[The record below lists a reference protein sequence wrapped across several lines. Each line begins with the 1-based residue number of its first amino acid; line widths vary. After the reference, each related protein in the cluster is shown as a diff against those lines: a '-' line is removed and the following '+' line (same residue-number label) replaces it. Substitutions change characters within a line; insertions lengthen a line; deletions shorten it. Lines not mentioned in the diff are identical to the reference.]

1 MKPPRHPRPVV
12 VGLPARVLVL
22 ALALALAVPSPGQAQ
37 AGRAA
42 GATTDTPRA
51 RPGSADAV
59 RARLNPDARAT
70 RTLTSFTP
78 ALRCMDDMLY
88 ASGIRDITMMMEE
101 MRDATMRVPISV
113 RDMMTSAISDMT
125 RRSRAIRLSMFG
137 SDQQN
142 AASLLTQAHRQ
153 GAFSIVPQYTL
164 RGTVSQMDEGVDRRA
179 SSLAITSASELFG
192 LKLGSD
198 TRFSVLA
205 FDAALIDT
213 ERLTLVPGVS
223 SRNSTLLVSR
233 NASAGEGSA
242 QLKNPAM
249 SVVFT
254 FSPSRSEGPSQ
265 AARNMVELAAVE
277 LVGKLVRL
285 PYWQCLG
292 IADDEP
298 EVQRETEDWFLSM
311 DPTELRAFLQ
321 LRMRERG
328 RYPGPTDGNG
338 NPAFSEALAAY
349 RPLIGLPPEG
359 PLDLDFFRRFVVTG
373 VPRLSPSVPAP
384 VAAAGN
390 PSASRSVGPA
400 ASRPP
405 EPSAG
410 SASTSPDRASAV
422 LRMSSLREA
431 SLDGPLQIAVV
442 ADQPGHLYCYA
453 RNPASGNLLR
463 IFPNRYT
470 RDSRLEAG
478 RSLTMPGGDRFRL
491 DPEADYACLLTHRE
505 VYPDLP
511 QSLRWGDF
519 EDMTVRSFE
528 AVRELFQAAAGA
540 PVGYA
545 RFARACGNSCA
556 GNDTPLR
563 P

>member
-1 MKPPRHPRPVV
+1 MNRPRHPASLALISLL
-12 VGLPARVLVL
+12 GLALCLPAP
-22 ALALALAVPSPGQAQ
+22 ALAQPLRP
-37 AGRAA
+37 AGTAA
-42 GATTDTPRA
+42 EAPRA
-51 RPGSADAV
+51 RPGTASAV
-59 RARLNPDARAT
+59 RARLNPEDRAT

-142 AASLLTQAHRQ
+142 AANLLTQAQRQ
-153 GAFSIVPQYTL
+153 GAFAIVPQYTL
-164 RGTVSQMDEGVDRRA
+164 RGTVSQMDEGVDRRS
-179 SSLAITSASELFG
+179 SSLGLSSASELFG

-223 SRNSTLLVSR
+223 SRNSTLLISR

-254 FSPSRSEGPSQ
+254 FSPSRSEGPAQ

-277 LVGKLVRL
+277 LVGKLTRL

-311 DPTELRAFLQ
+311 DPTEQRAFLQ
-321 LRMRERG
+321 SRLRERG
-328 RYPGPTDGNG
+328 RYQGPTDGSG
-338 NPAFSEALAAY
+338 SPAFSEALAAY

-359 PLDLDFFRRFVVTG
+359 PLDLDFFRRFVSTS
-373 VPRLSPSVPAP
+373 VPRLSPAP
-384 VAAAGN
+384 VAAA
-390 PSASRSVGPA
+390 PVSASRSALPAPA
-400 ASRPP
+400 AAPAPARTAAPAAEPERPAP
-405 EPSAG
+405 
-410 SASTSPDRASAV
+410 V

-431 SLDGPLQIAVV
+431 SLDGPMQIAVS
-442 ADQPGHLYCYA
+442 ADQAGHLYCYG

-470 RDSRLEAG
+470 RDSRLDAG
-478 RSLTMPGGDRFRL
+478 RSLSMPGGDRFRL
-491 DPEADYACLLTHRE
+491 DPEAEYACVLTRRE

-528 AVRELFQAAAGA
+528 VLRELFQAAAGA
-540 PVGYA
+540 PVG
-545 RFARACGNSCA
+545 FARLVRDCGNNCA
-556 GNDTPLR
+556 GNDTPLK

>member
-1 MKPPRHPRPVV
+1 MKPQHHPCLVAAAGLLALSMALVV
-12 VGLPARVLVL
+12 PAR
-22 ALALALAVPSPGQAQ
+22 SQAQ
-37 AGRAA
+37 GARPIDAA
-42 GATTDTPRA
+42 ADTPRA
-51 RPGSADAV
+51 RPGSAGAV
-59 RARLNPDARAT
+59 RARLNPDERAT

-78 ALRCMDDMLY
+78 ALRCMDDLLY

-142 AASLLTQAHRQ
+142 AANLLTQAQRQ

-179 SSLAITSASELFG
+179 SSLGIASASELFG

-277 LVGKLVRL
+277 LVGKLTRL

-292 IADDEP
+292 IADNEP
-298 EVQRETEDWFLSM
+298 EVLRETEDWFLSM
-311 DPTELRAFLQ
+311 DPTEQRAFLQ

-328 RYPGPTDGNG
+328 RYQGPTDGTG
-338 NPAFSEALAAY
+338 SPAFTEAMAAY

-359 PLDLDFFRRFVVTG
+359 PLDLDFFRRFIVTG
-373 VPRLSPSVPAP
+373 VPRLSPSPPAP
-384 VAAAGN
+384 VAAAGSV
-390 PSASRSVGPA
+390 SASRSALPA
-400 ASRPP
+400 ASTAPAAPP
-405 EPSAG
+405 TAPAIPERE
-410 SASTSPDRASAV
+410 RASAV

-431 SLDGPLQIAVV
+431 SLDGPLQIAVS

-491 DPEADYACLLTHRE
+491 DPDAEYACLLTHRE

-528 AVRELFQAAAGA
+528 AVRELFQSAAGA
-540 PVGYA
+540 PVGFA

-556 GNDTPLR
+556 GNDTPLK